1 MYNVFDSYHPVSALV
16 YFCAVIVF
24 PMVFMHPLLLSLS
37 AIAAVAYAIFLCGW
51 RKMWK
56 RLVVG
61 VVFMAFIVFVNV
73 LFNHRGITVLCYLG
87 DNPLTLES
95 SLYGAGSALMICEVM
110 MWFICFNEI
119 IRADKFIYL
128 FGKLSPSV
136 ALVISMT
143 LRFVPLL
150 RQRYERLDA
159 AQRGFVTESKG
170 RIGSI
175 KTAAKKLS
183 ALIGQSLEGAV
194 VTADSMKA
202 RGYGKRRRS
211 CFSIFRFTAGDGVF
225 CALLLLGCAAVAAL
239 LFSGGAS
246 VTYFPYFR
254 AGMGAE
260 SLLVCALYAL
270 MGFSPMIIEAV
281 EWLRWSFIQ

>member
-1 MYNVFDSYHPVSALV
+1 M
-16 YFCAVIVF
+16 
-24 PMVFMHPLLLSLS
+24 
-37 AIAAVAYAIFLCGW
+37 
-51 RKMWK
+51 
-56 RLVVG
+56 
-61 VVFMAFIVFVNV
+61 
-73 LFNHRGITVLCYLG
+73 
-87 DNPLTLES
+87 
-95 SLYGAGSALMICEVM
+95 
-110 MWFICFNEI
+110 
-119 IRADKFIYL
+119 
-128 FGKLSPSV
+128 
-136 ALVISMT
+136 
-143 LRFVPLL
+143 
-150 RQRYERLDA
+150 
-159 AQRGFVTESKG
+159 
-170 RIGSI
+170 
-175 KTAAKKLS
+175 
-183 ALIGQSLEGAV
+183 

-225 CALLLLGCAAVAAL
+225 CALLLLGCAAVTAL